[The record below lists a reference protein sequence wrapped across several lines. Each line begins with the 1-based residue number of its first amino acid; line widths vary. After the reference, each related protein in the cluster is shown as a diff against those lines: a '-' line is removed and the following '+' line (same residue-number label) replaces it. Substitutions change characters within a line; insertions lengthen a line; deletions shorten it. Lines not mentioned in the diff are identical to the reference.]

1 MVVSKLD
8 NSVSYQEIKKVDPD
22 DLSMEADLY
31 QIEIYDTNIIIA
43 IGKSKNTFD
52 DKNITYFPI
61 YLVKHNG
68 KVIQI
73 GIYEIPSN
81 KMMNYLGENNELDV
95 EKLNEPLIYSFVS
108 KDMINKLRK
117 IPEDD
122 LDEKKDI
129 SKEKEKGKKSINSK
143 EKSKK
148 TGVEITEI
156 IIPQI
161 RKDIFTARLGAK
173 LPEQLKQETSKLA
186 KDIRD
191 KYNEGEHDTWIQK
204 FMKNGNYTIIDNEG
218 GGDCLFATIRDGFQ
232 SIGQDTTVNKLRQK
246 IADEVKQETYDT
258 YKERY
263 NMFSSELDRT
273 KKESIRYKKEYD
285 ELKDKLTKTIDR
297 QQQLIIR
304 DAAVK
309 IKKLFE
315 SLKLEHDNAKDN
327 IKDVIFMKNIKSLED
342 FRKYIKTCEFWAD
355 DWALSVLERILN
367 IKLIILSSINFD
379 KGDLDNVL
387 QCGTY
392 VDPIITSRGEFIPEY
407 YFILEHT
414 GDHYKIIAY
423 KKKMIFSFKEIPY
436 DIKRMIIDKCLEKSS
451 GLFSYIPEFETFKTE
466 MTGGKPESIN
476 FEELGE
482 AKIMNLYD
490 DTIVFSFYSKSI
502 DNKKP
507 GKGPEEK
514 IPLFMENEFFELGSI
529 PKWRQKLSD
538 DWIQPFTLDNH
549 KWASVEHYYQA
560 SKFKK
565 NNPEFYLSF
574 SLDSG
579 TELSKNVE
587 MAKAAGGVSGKY
599 KGELLRPKTVIID
612 PDFYDKRSSKELYD
626 SEYAKF
632 SQNEDL
638 KIILLL
644 TKRAKLTQHLR
655 GKLAETKD
663 SLMIIRDKLEKE

>member
-8 NSVSYQEIKKVDPD
+8 NSVSYPEIKKVDPE

-31 QIEIYDTNIIIA
+31 QLDILAINVIIA
-43 IGKSKNTFD
+43 IGKAKNTFV

-68 KVIQI
+68 KVLQV
-73 GIYEIPSN
+73 GVYEIPAN
-81 KMMNYLGENNELDV
+81 KMMNYMDEGGELNV
-95 EKLNEPLIYSFVS
+95 EKLNEPLIYSFVTA
-108 KDMINKLRK
+108 DMVNKLRK
-117 IPEDD
+117 VPEDEPIAVA
-122 LDEKKDI
+122 LEIKKTD
-129 SKEKEKGKKSINSK
+129 KGK
-143 EKSKK
+143 ERTTKK
-148 TGVEITEI
+148 TIANANVSEIL
-156 IIPQI
+156 IPQI
-161 RKDIFTARLGAK
+161 RKDIFTARLGAN
-173 LPEQLKQETSKLA
+173 LPEPLKQETSKVA

-191 KYNEGEHDTWIQK
+191 KYHEGEHDTWIQK
-204 FMKNGNYTIIDNEG
+204 FMTNNNYTIIDNEG

-246 IADEVKQETYDT
+246 TADEVKQETYDA

-263 NMFSSELDRT
+263 TMFSTELDRT

-285 ELKDKLTKTIDR
+285 ELKEKLTKTIDR
-297 QQQLIIR
+297 QQQILIR
-304 DAAVK
+304 NAAVK

-315 SLKLEHDNAKDN
+315 SLKLEHDNAKEN
-327 IKDVIFMKNIKSLED
+327 MKDVVFMKNIKSMED
-342 FRKYIKTCEFWAD
+342 FKKYIKTCEFWAD

-367 IKLIILSSINFD
+367 IKFIIMSSINFD
-379 KGDLDNVL
+379 KGDTDNVL

-392 VDPIITSRGEFIPEY
+392 VDPIIASRGEFVPEY
-407 YFILEHT
+407 YLIVEHT

-423 KKKMIFSFKEIPY
+423 KKKLIYSFKEIPY
-436 DIKRMIIDKCLEKSS
+436 DIKRMIADKCMEKNS
-451 GLFSYIPEFETFKTE
+451 GVFSFIPEFESFKTE
-466 MTGGKPESIN
+466 MSGGRTSETIN

-490 DTIVFSFYSKSI
+490 DTIVFAFYSKSI
-502 DNKKP
+502 DDKKP
-507 GKGPEEK
+507 GKGPQEK
-514 IPLFMENEFFELGSI
+514 IPLGLETEFAELASV

-549 KWASVEHYYQA
+549 KWSSVTHYYQA
-560 SKFKK
+560 SKYKK

-587 MAKAAGGVSGKY
+587 MAKGAGGQTGKY
-599 KGELLRPKTVIID
+599 KGELLRPKSVVID
-612 PDFYDKRSSKELYD
+612 PDFYDKRGPKELF
-626 SEYAKF
+626 EAEFAKF

-638 KIILLL
+638 KKVLEL
-644 TKRAKLTQHLR
+644 TKRAKLVQHQR
-655 GKLAETKD
+655 GKQGEVND
-663 SLMIIRDKLEKE
+663 NLMIVRDKLERE

>member
-8 NSVSYQEIKKVDPD
+8 NSVSYPEIKKVDPA

-31 QIEIYDTNIIIA
+31 QIEIYNINVIIA
-43 IGKSKNTFD
+43 IGKAKNTFA

-68 KVIQI
+68 KVLQV
-73 GIYEIPSN
+73 GVYEIPSN
-81 KMMNYLGENNELDV
+81 KTMNYMDENSDLNV
-95 EKLNEPLIYSFVS
+95 EKLNDPLIYSFVTA
-108 KDMINKLRK
+108 DMINKLRK
-117 IPEDD
+117 IPEED
-122 LDEKKDI
+122 LETPKIDI
-129 SKEKEKGKKSINSK
+129 SKIDNKSLKKGV
-143 EKSKK
+143 SKK
-148 TGVEITEI
+148 TNVGITEI
-156 IIPQI
+156 LIPQI
-161 RKDIFTARLGAK
+161 RKDIFTARLNAN
-173 LPEQLKQETSKLA
+173 LPEPLKQETSKIA

-191 KYNEGEHDTWIQK
+191 KYHEGEHDTWVQK
-204 FMKNGNYTIIDNEG
+204 FMTNGNYTIIDNEG

-263 NMFSSELDRT
+263 TMFSSELDRT

-297 QQQLIIR
+297 QQQIIIR
-304 DAAVK
+304 DAAIK

-315 SLKLEHDNAKDN
+315 SLKLEHENAKEN
-327 IKDVIFMKNIKSLED
+327 IKEVLFMKNIKSIED
-342 FRKYIKTCEFWAD
+342 FRKYVKTCEFWAD
-355 DWALSVLERILN
+355 DWALSILERILN
-367 IKLIILSSINFD
+367 IKFIILSSVNFD
-379 KGDLDNVL
+379 KGDTDNVL

-392 VDPIITSRGEFIPEY
+392 VDPIIASRGEFVPEY
-407 YFILEHT
+407 YLILEYT

-423 KKKMIFSFKEIPY
+423 KKKLIYSFKEIPY
-436 DIKRMIIDKCLEKSS
+436 DIKRMITDKCMEKNS
-451 GLFSYIPEFETFKTE
+451 GVFSYIPEFETFKTE
-466 MTGGKPESIN
+466 MSGGNSHVETIN

-490 DTIVFSFYSKSI
+490 DTIVFAFYSKSI
-502 DNKKP
+502 DDKSP
-507 GKGPEEK
+507 GKGPKEK
-514 IPLFMENEFFELGSI
+514 IPLGLENDFAELASI

-538 DWIQPFTLDNH
+538 DWVQPFTLDNH
-549 KWASVEHYYQA
+549 RWSSITHYYQA
-560 SKFKK
+560 SKYKK

-587 MAKAAGGVSGKY
+587 MAKGAGGQSGKY
-599 KGELLRPKTVIID
+599 KGELLRPKSVVID
-612 PDFYDKRSSKELYD
+612 PDFYDKRGPKELFD
-626 SEYAKF
+626 AEYAKF

-638 KIILLL
+638 KRVLEL
-644 TKRAKLTQHLR
+644 TKRAKLIQHIR
-655 GKLAETKD
+655 GKQGD
-663 SLMIIRDKLEKE
+663 VNDNLMIVRDKLARE